1 MWCLVLTSPCC
12 CGPCETR
19 ITTGAKIVF
28 VSNIVLWSCLL
39 VFSILPLMSVHVAV
53 FCGFMACTNLCA
65 LTGLRKQS
73 GFLPVPDTWRSRI
86 RLRDRHQY
94 CLLLPW
100 IGVHGLLTLIWS
112 LLLVPVLVLAS
123 SKLYNVGADPVTIIL
138 LSVFLVLSILPYQ
151 MAVVVRCTRVVK
163 KGGQHYIAPE
173 PESRLPWAV
182 QAPSPILG
190 LRSNGHMQA
199 EPPHPNVPT
208 GEKSDFEKSEKSYF
222 EKENLGK
229 PASPVDTASLNTL
242 STQGSQSTV

>member
-19 ITTGAKIVF
+19 ITTGAKIIF
-28 VSNIVLWSCLL
+28 VSNIVVWSCLL
-39 VFSILPLMSVHVAV
+39 VFSILPLMSVHVAI
-53 FCGFMACTNLCA
+53 FCGFMAGTNLCA

-73 GFLPVPDTWRSRI
+73 DFLPVPDTWRSRI

-100 IGVHGLLTLIWS
+100 IGVHGLLTLVWS

-123 SKLYNVGADPVTIIL
+123 SKLYNVGADPVTLIL
-138 LSVFLVLSILPYQ
+138 LSVFIVLSILPYQ

-173 PESRLPWAV
+173 PERRLPWALETS
-182 QAPSPILG
+182 SPILG
-190 LRSNGHMQA
+190 LRDPAQA
-199 EPPHPNVPT
+199 AAPHPNVPT
-208 GEKSDFEKSEKSYF
+208 SEKSDFERITPSKAGS
-222 EKENLGK
+222 
-229 PASPVDTASLNTL
+229 PADTASLNTL